1 MDPELDQI
9 TQAIL
14 IASDPSQAPLH
25 AQALEYISSIQ
36 QNAQMTWRWALAL
49 FVEPGT
55 EGGVRKYPPQVRFF
69 ALRVLEDFLDS
80 RLVGLSARGCLLNFL
95 TIDRFD
101 SLEPETFKIIQE
113 ALVKYIQSEY
123 IYGPA
128 EASSPCASCSSSSQL

>member
-14 IASDPSQAPLH
+14 IASDPSQTSLH
-25 AQALEYISSIQ
+25 AQALDYLSSVQ

-49 FVEPGT
+49 FVEPST
-55 EGGVRKYPPQVRFF
+55 EGTARKYPPQARFF
-69 ALRVLEDFLDS
+69 ALRVLEDFLDN
-80 RLVGLSARGCLLNFL
+80 RLVELSVYVGLSNFL

-101 SLEPETFKIIQE
+101 SLEEETFKIVQE
-113 ALVKYIQSEY
+113 SLVKYIQSEY

-128 EASSPCASCSSSSQL
+128 EATSPCMSCPLSF

>member
-14 IASDPSQAPLH
+14 IASDPSQTSLH
-25 AQALEYISSIQ
+25 AQALEYLSSIQ

-55 EGGVRKYPPQVRFF
+55 DGSERKYPPQARFF
-69 ALRVLEDFLDS
+69 ALRVLEDFLDN
-80 RLVGLSARGCLLNFL
+80 RLVGLPARGGLLNFL

-101 SLEPETFKIIQE
+101 SLEPEAFNIVQE
-113 ALVKYIQSEY
+113 SLVKYIQSEY

-128 EASSPCASCSSSSQL
+128 EASSPCASYSRSS

>member
-14 IASDPSQAPLH
+14 IASDPSQTSLH
-25 AQALEYISSIQ
+25 AQALDYLSSIQ

-49 FVEPGT
+49 FVEPST
-55 EGGVRKYPPQVRFF
+55 EGSDRKYPPQARFF
-69 ALRVLEDFLDS
+69 ALRVLEDFLDN
-80 RLVGLSARGCLLNFL
+80 RLVELSPHGGLLNFL

-101 SLEPETFKIIQE
+101 SLEQETFEIVQE
-113 ALVKYIQSEY
+113 SLVKYIQSEY

-128 EASSPCASCSSSSQL
+128 EASSPCVSCSLLF